1 MKIVK
6 KVRKTDS
13 GRESKK
19 KFCGTEKERSASG
32 KEKERRNNENLD

>member
-32 KEKERRNNENLD
+32 KERRNNENLD